1 MCASTVLV
9 EAAFPDDGRAERN
22 RTEDNENLR
31 RATALLRLAAEV
43 VLHCQYSLE
52 QVSLRGSA
60 VLRPAWLSVHQARLF
75 PASCLLPGSTA
86 CRKRGVAVSRYR
98 S

>member
-1 MCASTVLV
+1 MRSMCASAALV
-9 EAAFPDDGRAERN
+9 EAAFPDEGRAERDL
-22 RTEDNENLR
+22 TENNENLR

-60 VLRPAWLSVHQARLF
+60 ALR
-75 PASCLLPGSTA
+75 
-86 CRKRGVAVSRYR
+86 
-98 S
+98 